1 MFGRMLRWAFV
12 PCRCSFNMHWC
23 YCRSWSCHCFSLSR
37 YLSASLAM
45 QYLLACALLSRCH
58 LLRLRNRDPV
68 RRRIAISL
76 ELSPLLPLYTQV
88 RPFWLPAL
96 FDIVPSCWSF
106 PSPSLMSFASD
117 LFALLTLCCSVCW
130 KCAKSRILCA
140 CDCSHRHRHSWSSTD
155 RSDWNITLS
164 AWFPIRSLINC
175 KVVRSLAKPQVC
187 WSNTTLSHSTCL
199 VLACCSPYNTK
210 YLVKQAYLR
219 MRANTPS
226 TRPSP
231 LRSFLLASQ
240 YIYTSI
246 SIYTYIYIYIYIYIC
261 MYIYIY
267 IYIYIHLYISM

>member
-1 MFGRMLRWAFV
+1 MLLQVMVLPLFLPLQVSLCASMPSDATSSRMCLATQLT
-12 PCRCSFNMHWC
+12 RC
-23 YCRSWSCHCFSLSR
+23 
-37 YLSASLAM
+37 
-45 QYLLACALLSRCH
+45 LLIPTANH
-58 LLRLRNRDPV
+58 DPV
-68 RRRIAISL
+68 RIMIQCGVALFSPID
-76 ELSPLLPLYTQV
+76 LSPLLPLYTHV
-88 RPFWLPAL
+88 RPFWILEL

-117 LFALLTLCCSVCW
+117 LFALLTLCSSLCW

-187 WSNTTLSHSTCL
+187 SSNTTLSHSTCL
-199 VLACCSPYNTK
+199 VLACCCPYNTK
-210 YLVKQAYLR
+210 CLVKQAYLR

-226 TRPSP
+226 TRPSS

-246 SIYTYIYIYIYIYIC
+246 SIYTYIYIYIYIHIY
-261 MYIYIY
+261 MYIYL
-267 IYIYIHLYISM
+267 YIYIHTHTHMYICI